1 MPLSGLPSGP
11 TAEEA
16 RRWHL
21 GPAVGACIEAEAA
34 SSRDSIV
41 HSLIVR
47 AASHI
52 VRSTLVCQNG
62 FCRPCMQERSRQAGD
77 SVPRRQRTPVQ
88 RRPRLPET
96 VRACQDLPAWT
107 GSLWTVW
114 SPASP
119 RFALSCCVT
128 QQRAATLQDVQP
140 EKGPVDLR
148 LGADLSLDSRL
159 ARVA

>member
-1 MPLSGLPSGP
+1 M
-11 TAEEA
+11 
-16 RRWHL
+16 
-21 GPAVGACIEAEAA
+21 
-34 SSRDSIV
+34 
-41 HSLIVR
+41 
-47 AASHI
+47 
-52 VRSTLVCQNG
+52 
-62 FCRPCMQERSRQAGD
+62 
-77 SVPRRQRTPVQ
+77 PRRQRTPVQ

-119 RFALSCCVT
+119 RFALSRCVT